1 MKRKLFCEICPLTY
15 NISLFKEYLIHDIRD
30 FFNRVK
36 FSKNISSNKL
46 PVAIK
51 SHRSLILRELVGVDI
66 SLQKNKSINLALA
79 GDRINGIII
88 KPGETFSFWKLIGK
102 PTAKKGYKEGLSI
115 SNGNL
120 GKSIGGGMCQLANL
134 IHWLVLHSPMQ
145 IAEIHH
151 HTDALFPDSNRRV
164 PFGTGTGVF
173 YKHIDYRFKNTT
185 DQPMQILI
193 WQNEGDLCG
202 ELRSIHKCD
211 FSYRLIEENP
221 GYIKENDKFFRVSQI
236 YRLTYDN
243 NRKIINK
250 ELLINNHS
258 KVMYDYSLIPKEE
271 IIEDKGCVT

>member
-1 MKRKLFCEICPLTY
+1 
-15 NISLFKEYLIHDIRD
+15 
-30 FFNRVK
+30 
-36 FSKNISSNKL
+36 
-46 PVAIK
+46 
-51 SHRSLILRELVGVDI
+51 
-66 SLQKNKSINLALA
+66 
-79 GDRINGIII
+79 
-88 KPGETFSFWKLIGK
+88 
-102 PTAKKGYKEGLSI
+102 
-115 SNGNL
+115 
-120 GKSIGGGMCQLANL
+120 MCQLANL

-202 ELRSIHKCD
+202 ELRSIHKRD

-243 NRKIINK
+243 NRQIINK